1 MFPLAHRAT
10 VRVALSLPRSLSH
23 FVLLVLLVLLLL
35 LLVNTPITT
44 DSLLR
49 WNQMKCTPV
58 VTRPC
63 LNSSFGVGVGCFR
76 LIQLTWLPLR
86 NTVVRQASRS
96 EPMTDV
102 QLLHVHVAH
111 LHSCVHP
118 NREAGTT
125 RCSAERLCSGG
136 CGACPNS
143 ASVHRT
149 YCPGGAYTNATTF
162 VRNPPTSDVPCPSPR
177 QCTARTRTT
186 AADHQR
192 PEPL

>member
-23 FVLLVLLVLLLL
+23 FVLLVLLLL

-58 VTRPC
+58 VTRLC

-125 RCSAERLCSGG
+125 RCSAERLC
-136 CGACPNS
+136 PNS